1 MVPLL
6 PDHWHGTKQGQTSH
20 HPPTEITNQPHL
32 TLKCH
37 FLFTHPGPVRF
48 PELYHSHT
56 QHRVPSLLLPFS
68 EYLQYLLVRD
78 NCVHS
83 VNQQR
88 DNGRISFRREI
99 ISTMKCT
106 VVLSKHSEWAGCKT
120 SSWSSCAM
128 WGRVVVGSVVTLST
142 SSDRPTRTHSEQQS
156 LKGGKVDEAALPQKG
171 ANSWRFCT
179 GLVDWFFPRFVPAKG
194 SVQRKNYAVIHDV
207 VGRKRCRIF
216 SLLEFL

>member
-6 PDHWHGTKQGQTSH
+6 QDHWHGTKQGQTSH

-32 TLKCH
+32 TLNCH
-37 FLFTHPGPVRF
+37 FLFAHPGPVRF
-48 PELYHSHT
+48 PELYHSYT
-56 QHRVPSLLLPFS
+56 QHQVPSLLLPFS

-128 WGRVVVGSVVTLST
+128 WGRVVVSSVVTLLT
-142 SSDRPTRTHSEQQS
+142 SSDHPTRT
-156 LKGGKVDEAALPQKG
+156 LKGGKVDEGSPSAERSKFLTVLYWFGWSVLSEVCASERQCSAEELCC
-171 ANSWRFCT
+171 NSWC
-179 GLVDWFFPRFVPAKG
+179 GG
-194 SVQRKNYAVIHDV
+194 SK
-207 VGRKRCRIF
+207 KM
-216 SLLEFL
+216 